1 MARGKAENAL
11 VPVYRNEL
19 RKVLLEYL
27 PWMRAI
33 KKKTGTIV
41 LSSYRRGIL
50 RSGEGGGVTSQ

>member
-1 MARGKAENAL
+1 MTRPTSTALINEYMHGNGDSENVDGGKAENAL

-33 KKKTGTIV
+33 KT
-41 LSSYRRGIL
+41 
-50 RSGEGGGVTSQ
+50 